1 MSGALQDA
9 RYALRQLR
17 KNPGFTA
24 VVLFT
29 LALGIGA
36 NTAVFSVIEAVLLHP
51 LPFRA
56 PDRLV
61 WLNGKFP
68 QTDEAGVSPPDFRD
82 YRASNRSFDQMAA
95 FGYSAKPANLSG
107 DKPEQVLATLASAYF
122 FECLGIRPLLG
133 RDFLLSDEQEATP
146 QVAILGYGLWKRN
159 FGGDRNIVGR
169 TVRLD
174 GQNLTVVGVLSSDVP
189 VLSEAQMWV
198 PMATLQPWMNIR
210 MGHSLK
216 TIGRLKPGVSLQQ
229 AQTDLDAIALRLAQQ
244 YPVSNQGWSMRQRP
258 LADVLVGPVRP
269 GLLLMLGA
277 VGILLVI
284 ACVNVANLL
293 LARSITREKEFA
305 LRGALGAGRGRMIR
319 QALTESV
326 MLALAGGGL
335 GVLAAAWGV
344 HTLPSLGS
352 LNVPR
357 LGESKINLGVLAF
370 TIGISL
376 LTGVV
381 FGLVPA
387 LQVSSGKFS
396 QGLRETNLASAPAP
410 HKRLSSA
417 LVIVEIAMSL
427 TLLVSA
433 GLLLKSF
440 WRLIHVAPG
449 FQTDHVMTARLSLNG
464 PADGK
469 YGDPQNRVK
478 FWREF
483 EEQVRSLPGV
493 DAVGATSELPLSGEH
508 SDNPFRIPG
517 RSYGPSEFDDAEVR
531 QVTPNYFSAMR
542 IPLFTGR
549 WFDERDNSD
558 SPGVMVVNQAFL
570 KRFFGSENGV
580 GKRLEIVG
588 DPKAQRAIVGVVGN
602 ISHRALSD
610 PQRPEMYVPY
620 AQYAPPMMDIVVRA
634 AANPMNLA
642 AALRDRLSTVDKE
655 RTLSAV
661 RSMDEVV
668 GMSISQPRFSS
679 QLLAVFAALALLLA
693 TIGLYGLLAYSVT
706 QRRNEIGIRLALGAM
721 REDILRLVLKHGTV
735 LALVG
740 IGIGLIT
747 SMAATRVLSS
757 MLFAVSPTDWQT
769 FLAVAVLL
777 LGVALGA
784 CFIPARRA
792 AKVDP
797 MVALRY
803 E

>member
-1 MSGALQDA
+1 MSGALRDG

-133 RDFLLSDEQEATP
+133 RDFLLSDEQEAAP

-174 GQNLTVVGVLSSDVP
+174 GQNLTVVGVLPSDVP

-198 PMATLQPWMNIR
+198 PMAMLQPWMNIR

-216 TIGRLKPGVSLQQ
+216 AIGRLKPGVSLQQ

-396 QGLRETNLASAPAP
+396 QGLRETNRTSAPAP

-464 PADGK
+464 PANGK

-558 SPGVMVVNQAFL
+558 SPGVMVVNQAFV
-570 KRFFGSENGV
+570 KRFLGGENGV
-580 GKRLEIVG
+580 GKRLEMVG

-661 RSMDEVV
+661 RSMDDVL

>member
-133 RDFLLSDEQEATP
+133 RDFLLSDEQEAAP

-174 GQNLTVVGVLSSDVP
+174 GQNLTVVGVLPSDVP

-198 PMATLQPWMNIR
+198 PMAMLQPWMNIR

-216 TIGRLKPGVSLQQ
+216 AIGRLKPGVSLQQ

-558 SPGVMVVNQAFL
+558 SPGVMVVNQAFV
-570 KRFFGSENGV
+570 KRFLGGENGV
-580 GKRLEIVG
+580 GKRLEMVG

-661 RSMDEVV
+661 RSMDDVL

>member
-1 MSGALQDA
+1 
-9 RYALRQLR
+9 
-17 KNPGFTA
+17 
-24 VVLFT
+24 
-29 LALGIGA
+29 
-36 NTAVFSVIEAVLLHP
+36 
-51 LPFRA
+51 
-56 PDRLV
+56 
-61 WLNGKFP
+61 
-68 QTDEAGVSPPDFRD
+68 
-82 YRASNRSFDQMAA
+82 MAA

-107 DKPEQVLATLASAYF
+107 DQPEQVLATLASAYF

-174 GQNLTVVGVLSSDVP
+174 GQNLTVVGVLPSDVP

-198 PMATLQPWMNIR
+198 PMAMLQPWMNIR

-293 LARSITREKEFA
+293 LARSITKEKEFA

-396 QGLRETNLASAPAP
+396 QGLRETNRTSAPAP

-449 FQTDHVMTARLSLNG
+449 FQTNHVMTARLSLNG
-464 PADGK
+464 PANGK

-549 WFDERDNSD
+549 WFDERDSSD
-558 SPGVMVVNQAFL
+558 SPGVMVVNQAFV
-570 KRFFGSENGV
+570 KRFFGGENGV
-580 GKRLEIVG
+580 GKRLEMVG

-634 AANPMNLA
+634 AANPLNLA

-661 RSMDEVV
+661 RSMDDVV

>member
-1 MSGALQDA
+1 
-9 RYALRQLR
+9 
-17 KNPGFTA
+17 
-24 VVLFT
+24 VV
-29 LALGIGA
+29 
-36 NTAVFSVIEAVLLHP
+36 
-51 LPFRA
+51 
-56 PDRLV
+56 
-61 WLNGKFP
+61 
-68 QTDEAGVSPPDFRD
+68 
-82 YRASNRSFDQMAA
+82 
-95 FGYSAKPANLSG
+95 
-107 DKPEQVLATLASAYF
+107 
-122 FECLGIRPLLG
+122 
-133 RDFLLSDEQEATP
+133 
-146 QVAILGYGLWKRN
+146 ILGYGLWKRN
-159 FGGDRNIVGR
+159 FGGDQEIVGR
-169 TVRLD
+169 TLRMD
-174 GQNLTVVGVLSSDVP
+174 GQSLTIVGVLPADLP
-189 VLSEAQMWV
+189 VLSEAQVWV
-198 PMATLQPWMNIR
+198 PTPMLQGWMNIR

-216 TIGRLKPGVSLQQ
+216 TIGRLKPGVSLEQ
-229 AQTDLDAIALRLAQQ
+229 AQADLDAIALRLAQQ
-244 YPVSNQGWSMRQRP
+244 YPVSNQGWSLRQRP

-269 GLLLMLGA
+269 GLMLMWGA
-277 VGILLVI
+277 VGILLLI

-293 LARSITREKEFA
+293 LARSITRGKEFA
-305 LRGALGAGRGRMIR
+305 LRAALGAGRGRIIR
-319 QALTESV
+319 QAVTESV

-335 GVLAAAWGV
+335 GALAAAWGV
-344 HTLPSLGS
+344 HTLHSLGP

-357 LGESKINLGVLAF
+357 LSESQINLGVLAF
-370 TIGISL
+370 TAGISL

-381 FGLVPA
+381 FGLIPA
-387 LQVSSGKFS
+387 LQVSGGKFS
-396 QGLRETNLASAPAP
+396 HGLRQTNRTSAPAP

-449 FQTDHVMTARLSLNG
+449 FQTDHLMTARLSLNG
-464 PADGK
+464 PASGK

-483 EEQVRSLPGV
+483 DEQVRSLPGV
-493 DAVGATSELPLSGEH
+493 EAVGATSELPLSGEH

-517 RSYGPSEFDDAEVR
+517 RNYGPSEFEDAEVR
-531 QVTPNYFSAMR
+531 QVMPGYFSAMR

-558 SPGVMVVNQAFL
+558 SPGVMVVNQAFV
-570 KRFFGSENGV
+570 KRFFGSEDGV
-580 GKRLEIVG
+580 GKRLEIEG
-588 DPKAQRAIVGVVGN
+588 DPKAQREIVGVVGN

-610 PQRPEMYVPY
+610 SQQPEMYLPY

-634 AANPMNLA
+634 AANPVNLS
-642 AALRDRLSTVDKE
+642 AALRDRLSAVDKDE
-655 RTLSAV
+655 TLSAV
-661 RSMDEVV
+661 RSMDDVV

-679 QLLAVFAALALLLA
+679 QLLAAFAALALLLA
-693 TIGLYGLLAYSVT
+693 TTGLYGLLAYSVT
-706 QRRNEIGIRLALGAM
+706 QRRNEIGIRLALGAT

-747 SMAATRVLSS
+747 AVAVTRVLSS
-757 MLFAVSPTDWQT
+757 MLFLVSPTDLQT

>member
-1 MSGALQDA
+1 MSGALQDG

-133 RDFLLSDEQEATP
+133 RDFLLSDEQEAAP

-174 GQNLTVVGVLSSDVP
+174 GQNLTVVGVLPSDVP

-198 PMATLQPWMNIR
+198 PMAMLQPWMNIR

-216 TIGRLKPGVSLQQ
+216 AIGRLKPGVSLQQ

-580 GKRLEIVG
+580 GKRLEMVG

-661 RSMDEVV
+661 RSMDDVL